1 MLDEWGYFESGH
13 MGSTDLIT
21 PNIDQFASEGMRLP
35 MLMQGLQSADPP
47 VALTHGTACRKY
59 VRARK

>member
-21 PNIDQFASEGMRLP
+21 PNIDQFASEGMTS
-35 MLMQGLQSADPP
+35 G
-47 VALTHGTACRKY
+47 
-59 VRARK
+59 